1 MKSLPVSQAREN
13 LAEVIAGLAD
23 GPVEITRHGVTLA
36 YMVSPAMFDKLT
48 SHPPDYTL
56 ATEVAIPATGSL
68 EELVAI
74 ELGPPGDGPT
84 LSDILHELR
93 EDVV

>member
-1 MKSLPVSQAREN
+1 MNSFSVTSARDAFARALKSVEK
-13 LAEVIAGLAD
+13 
-23 GPVEITRHGVTLA
+23 GPVEITRHGTTIA

>member
-1 MKSLPVSQAREN
+1 MKSLPVSQAREH
-13 LAEVIAGLAD
+13 LADVIAGLAD
-23 GPVEITRHGVTLA
+23 GPVEITRHGVALA

-74 ELGPPGDGPT
+74 ELGPPGDGPA